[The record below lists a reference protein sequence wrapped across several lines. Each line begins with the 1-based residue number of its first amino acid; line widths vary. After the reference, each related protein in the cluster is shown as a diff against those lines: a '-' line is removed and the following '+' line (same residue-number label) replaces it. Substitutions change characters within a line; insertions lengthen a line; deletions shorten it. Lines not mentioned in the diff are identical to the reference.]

1 MSIDRAQQADSG
13 PVHLDPRRPHTTEEF
28 EAVVAKME
36 TNLEALLASPA
47 FGRDGGRPKAPTTY
61 GVYLFSEPTGDALK
75 HLYVGRVGLTERA
88 RKKGGGHS
96 NFRTRL
102 HGHTRASSAHN
113 QATFAFRLAVEA
125 VGGSIDGLPVERA
138 ERAKHPAFAKVFL
151 AQKSRVNAMQYRCVE
166 VLDDFESYIFEP
178 YAAYRLGTPYN
189 SWATS

>member
-1 MSIDRAQQADSG
+1 MERAQRGNSG
-13 PVHLDPRRPHTTEEF
+13 SGSVDLDPRRCHTTEEF
-28 EAVVAKME
+28 GAVVDKME
-36 TNLEALLASPA
+36 SNLEALLACDP

-61 GVYLFSEPTGDALK
+61 GVYLFSELAGTGLN

-88 RKKGGGHS
+88 RKKGAGHS

-102 HGHTRASSAHN
+102 HGHTRASSGHN
-113 QATFAFRLAVEA
+113 QATFAFRLAVET
-125 VGGSIDGLPVERA
+125 VGDIHDLPVERA
-138 ERAKHPAFAKVFL
+138 ERAKHPTFAEAFL

-166 VLDDFESYIFEP
+166 IVDEFECYIFEP